1 MKKEKLEII
10 KNLKRLIDQNS
21 FIKDIWIYGSFKDQV
36 SDLDLLILYE
46 KGVKKI
52 NFPKIIK
59 RYVLDGTI
67 IYIPYSI
74 RYDIFLFED
83 LKIFSVKLNKKIK
96 KNLNFS
102 ENKFR
107 FLTSFLERYYE
118 RRQKFYRL
126 KKDDIKDSD
135 IRIIKS
141 LIFSYEMFYKYLSL
155 IKINYKKQNLFI
167 NYNKIRKLYLK
178 NRLSKTKIN
187 NYLINMKTFDLKFY
201 NLSNK
206 ILEQNYSNLNIKKFS
221 ILFLNK
227 YKFSLDSKNKLHRVP
242 KLFGAIYQ
250 YYASQNFSL
259 SKLIKKDL
267 NVKNKLILKDKKL
280 KDFLYKKIFFINKAY
295 VDVKKAGFKSGIYRF
310 SWYL

>member
-10 KNLKRLIDQNS
+10 KNLKGLIDQYS

-52 NFPKIIK
+52 NLPKIVK
-59 RYVLDGTI
+59 RYILDGTI
-67 IYIPYSI
+67 IYIPYSN

-83 LKIFSVKLNKKIK
+83 LKIFSAKLNRKIK

-102 ENKFR
+102 ENRFR

-118 RRQKFYRL
+118 RRQKLYRL
-126 KKDDIKDSD
+126 KKDNIKDSD

-167 NYNKIRKLYLK
+167 HYNKIRKLYLK

-187 NYLINMKTFDLKFY
+187 NYLINMKNFDVKFY
-201 NLSNK
+201 NSSNK
-206 ILEQNYSNLNIKKFS
+206 ILEQKYPNLNIRKFS

-227 YKFSLDSKNKLHRVP
+227 YKFSLDSKNDLYRVP
-242 KLFGAIYQ
+242 KLFGVIYQ

-267 NVKNKLILKDKKL
+267 SVKNKIIIKDKKL

-295 VDVKKAGFKSGIYRF
+295 TDVKKAGFKSGIYRF

>member
-1 MKKEKLEII
+1 LKKEKLEII

>member
-67 IYIPYSI
+67 IYIPYSN

-155 IKINYKKQNLFI
+155 IKINYKKHNLFI

-227 YKFSLDSKNKLHRVP
+227 YKFSLDSKNELHRVP

>member
-1 MKKEKLEII
+1 LKKEKLEII

-155 IKINYKKQNLFI
+155 IKINYKKHNLFI

-227 YKFSLDSKNKLHRVP
+227 YKFSLDSKNELHRVP

>member
-155 IKINYKKQNLFI
+155 IKINYKKHNLFI

-227 YKFSLDSKNKLHRVP
+227 YKFSLDSKNELHRVP